1 MMGLVYSKKQ
11 DTTVCDLQCGNAK
24 LKFFNTYFKRLL
36 KTEKR
41 LGGKGLLCTLKCRNR
56 YQSK

>member
-36 KTEKR
+36 KTENF
-41 LGGKGLLCTLKCRNR
+41 LFIISLWIG
-56 YQSK
+56 